1 MSNDVRD
8 AKILTAAI
16 KYADK
21 KIAEL
26 TERIEKVEKTVEIID
41 KEALKKMMV
50 TISPVAKAVKELQE
64 AIGVSWC
71 VWSCGKFFQHIRSLI
86 IWQL

>member
-1 MSNDVRD
+1 MEYVLGPVLALLVSM
-8 AKILTAAI
+8 KFTHYTSS
-16 KYADK
+16 KQDK

-64 AIGVSWC
+64 AIGVS
-71 VWSCGKFFQHIRSLI
+71 
-86 IWQL
+86 